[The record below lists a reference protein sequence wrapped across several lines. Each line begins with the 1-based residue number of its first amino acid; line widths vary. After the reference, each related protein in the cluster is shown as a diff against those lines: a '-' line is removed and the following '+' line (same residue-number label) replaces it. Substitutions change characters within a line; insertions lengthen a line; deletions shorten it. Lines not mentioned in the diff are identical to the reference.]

1 MVNGYGRIG
10 DESVNFISA
19 LLLALA
25 VSSDGF
31 AAGMAYGARKIRIPL
46 GSLLLICLASML
58 AVSVSMLAG
67 KALAFY
73 FDPRTAQRVGALA
86 LMAVGLW
93 FFSESLRNWQ
103 GSNET
108 GENNAIATLRI
119 KPLGIII
126 QILRE
131 PSRADL
137 DSSGVIS
144 YREAFLLGTALALD
158 ALGAGMGASM
168 SGFNLAMTIPLVGCC
183 KFLLI
188 SLGLRWGVALKNGV
202 LRNSS
207 GIFSGLVLFI
217 LGFAEM
223 MG

>member
-1 MVNGYGRIG
+1 MHLV
-10 DESVNFISA
+10 SA
-19 LLLALA
+19 VLFALA

-31 AAGMAYGARKIRIPL
+31 AVGMAYGARKIKIPL

-58 AVSVSMLAG
+58 AVSISMLAG
-67 KALAFY
+67 KALALY
-73 FDPRTAQRVGALA
+73 FTPLLAQRIGALA

-103 GSNET
+103 GRDET
-108 GENNAIATLRI
+108 GENNAIATFRI

-131 PSRADL
+131 PSKADL

-144 YREAFLLGTALALD
+144 FREAFLLGTALALD

-168 SGFNLAMTIPLVGCC
+168 SGFNFAMTIPLVGFC

-188 SLGLRWGVALKNGV
+188 SLGLRWGMNLKSGI
-202 LRNSS
+202 LRNGS

-217 LGFAEM
+217 LGFVEM

>member
-1 MVNGYGRIG
+1 MGAMNTV
-10 DESVNFISA
+10 SA
-19 LLLALA
+19 VLLALA
-25 VSSDGF
+25 LSSDGF
-31 AAGMAYGARKIRIPL
+31 VVGVAYGARKIRIPP

-58 AVSVSMLAG
+58 AVGISMIAGEVLA
-67 KALAFY
+67 KF
-73 FDPRTAQRVGALA
+73 FDPLAARTLGAVA

-93 FFSESLRNWQ
+93 FFGESLRNWQ
-103 GSNET
+103 GRNET

-126 QILRE
+126 QVLRE

-144 YREAFLLGTALALD
+144 FREAFLLGTALALD
-158 ALGAGMGASM
+158 ALGAGMGASL
-168 SGFNLAMTIPLVGCC
+168 SGFKPALTVPLVGCC

-188 SLGLRWGVALKNGV
+188 NAGLRWGAAIKNGM
-202 LRNSS
+202 LRN
-207 GIFSGLVLFI
+207 GSGLLSGFI
-217 LGFAEM
+217 LFMLGFIEI

>member
-1 MVNGYGRIG
+1 MHLV
-10 DESVNFISA
+10 SA
-19 LLLALA
+19 VLFALA

-31 AAGMAYGARKIRIPL
+31 AVGMAYGARKIKIPL

-58 AVSVSMLAG
+58 AVSISMLAG
-67 KALAFY
+67 KALALY
-73 FDPRTAQRVGALA
+73 FTPLLAQRIGALA

-103 GSNET
+103 GRDET
-108 GENNAIATLRI
+108 GENNAIATFRI

-131 PSRADL
+131 PSKADL

-144 YREAFLLGTALALD
+144 FREAFLLGTALALD

-168 SGFNLAMTIPLVGCC
+168 SGFNFAMTIPLVGCC

-188 SLGLRWGVALKNGV
+188 SLGLRWGMNFKSGI
-202 LRNSS
+202 LRNGS

-217 LGFAEM
+217 LGFFGM

>member
-1 MVNGYGRIG
+1 MDIV
-10 DESVNFISA
+10 SA
-19 LLLALA
+19 ALLALA

-46 GSLLLICLASML
+46 GPLLLICVASML

-67 KALAFY
+67 KALALY
-73 FDPRTAQRVGALA
+73 FEPQMAQRIGAMA

-93 FFSESLRNWQ
+93 FFSESMRNWQ
-103 GSNET
+103 GRNES

-144 YREAFLLGTALALD
+144 FREAFLLGTALALD
-158 ALGAGMGASM
+158 ALGAGMGASL
-168 SGFNLAMTIPLVGCC
+168 SGYDLTLTIPLVGCC

-188 SLGLRWGVALKNGV
+188 SLGLRWGVAIKNGL
-202 LRNSS
+202 LRNVS
-207 GIFSGLVLFI
+207 GMFSGLILFI
-217 LGFAEM
+217 LGFVEIM
-223 MG
+223 R

>member
-1 MVNGYGRIG
+1 MNMV
-10 DESVNFISA
+10 SA

-25 VSSDGF
+25 LSSDGF
-31 AAGMAYGARKIRIPL
+31 VVGVAYGARKIRIPP

-58 AVSVSMLAG
+58 AVGISMVGGELLARC
-67 KALAFY
+67 
-73 FDPRTAQRVGALA
+73 FDPLAAKRLGAVA

-103 GSNET
+103 GRHET
-108 GENNAIATLRI
+108 GENKAIATLRI
-119 KPLGIII
+119 KPLGIVI
-126 QILRE
+126 QVLRE

-144 YREAFLLGTALALD
+144 YQEAFLLGTALALD
-158 ALGAGMGASM
+158 ALGAGIGASL
-168 SGFNLAMTIPLVGCC
+168 SGFKLAMTVPLVGCC

-188 SLGLRWGVALKNGV
+188 NAGLRWGAAIKNGA
-202 LRNSS
+202 LRNGS
-207 GIFSGLVLFI
+207 GVLSGCVLFI
-217 LGFAEM
+217 LGFIEI

>member
-1 MVNGYGRIG
+1 MHLV
-10 DESVNFISA
+10 SA
-19 LLLALA
+19 VLFALA

-31 AAGMAYGARKIRIPL
+31 AAGIAYGARKIKIPM

-58 AVSVSMLAG
+58 AVSISMLAG
-67 KALAFY
+67 KALALY
-73 FDPRTAQRVGALA
+73 FTPLLAQRIGALA

-103 GSNET
+103 GRDET
-108 GENNAIATLRI
+108 GENNAIATFRI

-144 YREAFLLGTALALD
+144 FREAFLLGTALALD
-158 ALGAGMGASM
+158 ALGAGMGASL
-168 SGFNLAMTIPLVGCC
+168 SGYNLAMTIPLVGCC

-188 SLGLRWGVALKNGV
+188 SLGLRWGMSLKSGM
-202 LRNSS
+202 LRNGS
-207 GIFSGLVLFI
+207 GIFSGLILFI
-217 LGFAEM
+217 LGFVEM

>member
-1 MVNGYGRIG
+1 MHLV
-10 DESVNFISA
+10 SVM
-19 LLLALA
+19 LLALA
-25 VSSDGF
+25 LSSDGF
-31 AAGMAYGARKIRIPL
+31 AVGMAYGARKIRIPL

-58 AVSVSMLAG
+58 AVSVSMLTG
-67 KALAFY
+67 KALALY
-73 FDPRTAQRVGALA
+73 FDPHVTQLIGALA

-93 FFSESLRNWQ
+93 LFSESLRKWQ
-103 GSNET
+103 GRAET

-119 KPLGIII
+119 RPLGIII

-131 PSRADL
+131 PSKADL

-144 YREAFLLGTALALD
+144 FREAFLLGIALALD

-168 SGFNLAMTIPLVGCC
+168 SGFDIALTIPLVGCC

-202 LRNSS
+202 LRNAS
-207 GIFSGLVLFI
+207 GVFSGLILFI
-217 LGFAEM
+217 LGFVEIM
-223 MG
+223 R